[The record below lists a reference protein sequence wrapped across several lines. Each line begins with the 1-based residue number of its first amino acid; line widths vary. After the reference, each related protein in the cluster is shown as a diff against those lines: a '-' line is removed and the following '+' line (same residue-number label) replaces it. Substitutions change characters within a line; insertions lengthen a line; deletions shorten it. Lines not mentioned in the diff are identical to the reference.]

1 MKITLTESQFNR
13 IILSESVTSHKFN
26 DGENTISSIGGFV
39 YVNGEPSCI
48 KSSGYAFGVNNLWK
62 NKKGGLT
69 MQLNDP
75 SNNLGSHNVI
85 VIPKEKV
92 SKLFSDIKGKSSEHK
107 LILGGYEVSL
117 KKGDDRVA
125 WCKKQWKP

>member
-48 KSSGYAFGVNNLWK
+48 KSSGYAFGVKNLWK

-75 SNNLGSHNVI
+75 GNNLYGNSV
-85 VIPKEKV
+85 VKIPKEKV
-92 SKLFSDIKGKSSEHK
+92 SKLFSDVKNKYEHK
-107 LILGGYEVSL
+107 MKLSGYDVSL
-117 KKGDDRVA
+117 KRGSRRVE
-125 WCKKQWKP
+125 WCKNQWN